1 MNLNFSS
8 ITKLLLSMALLAMFA
23 TAAFGQETTGN
34 IRGTVKDPNGG
45 VVPNATVTAT
55 NNQRTFTTTTDSE
68 GTYEI
73 RQLPP
78 GAYTVAVTSSG
89 FAETKRTDVIVELG
103 RTFQVNMDLTVAG
116 TSANVN
122 VTATEEPLVDVTSTK
137 TATNVTQQ
145 RIDLL
150 PKTLRFDSVITQ
162 APGAR
167 PEPKSAGYQ
176 IDGASGSENTFVV
189 DGLEVT
195 RVDTGV
201 LGLTKNIPFDFVK
214 EVQIKSAGYEAE
226 FGGATGGVINV
237 ATRSGGN
244 EYHGEVRLDV
254 SLDELNA
261 SDRPSRRFN
270 RVLASANPRVAEYF
284 ANPDKKDDFRGLAPA
299 FNLGGPILKNKLWF
313 YGSYAPQFER
323 TIRNLRLVNT
333 GTFTPFIPTTTQP
346 TVIRPITYTNKY
358 DYMMGRIDY
367 TPFSK
372 LTINVTG
379 INSPLKTSGPTALQ
393 AYETTTA
400 SLINDVRLPFKGG
413 YTPANQVSGQA
424 TFTATSNLVLSMRL
438 GRSYLNDKGGS
449 YDVSVGPVYTI
460 SSICTPTI
468 FGSSVTCPTG
478 STSTGNPGPII
489 ANSAT
494 AFNKII
500 RSSYSFDANWT
511 KRILGQQ
518 HSIKGGYQGNNLSQA
533 IDSGAQGG
541 SIQFFYG
548 GSAPLAGSPHGTY
561 GYYITNKTGLKG
573 QTQSK
578 NQGLYIQDSW
588 QVHQRVTLNLGLRME
603 KEFVPSFPLDASGHP
618 GLDVSQLG
626 VDAHAP
632 IKFGWS
638 DKVAPRIGGAW
649 DVRGDGKLKIF
660 GSYSVFFDTMK
671 YNLPLGSFGGDTWI
685 KTTRA
690 LDTLDFRSISLAN
703 QPGTAFQVIDLRS
716 PALLLLKNSAG
727 AVYHPVDPNI
737 KPIRE
742 HEYSVGA
749 EYGIRRDMVISGR
762 FTRKVLDRA
771 IEDIGTMFITNGV
784 SQEQYQIGN
793 PGFGTAVTD
802 FQALVG
808 VPTAKAVRNYTAFEL
823 RLDKRFS
830 NNYYFNASYTRSK
843 LFGNYSGLASSDET
857 GRAAPNTNRYFDMPW
872 ITYDAHGNLS
882 NGLLPTDRP
891 NTFKAFGSY
900 RFNNSLFEKKI
911 ETEIGASQY
920 IYQGTPLSTNVN
932 VEIFSDNST
941 ATPDDDLDNF
951 VPIFPNGRGD
961 LGRTPTYTQT
971 DALFSTRVR
980 LSERVS
986 LRFQFN
992 VLNLFNQDAVI
1003 DRSTALIRTSSGTA
1017 SVANEYNGPAATSVY
1032 EGATFG
1038 AAIQGFIKNPGD
1050 FMTHFQF
1057 PSVSVPGGGTRA
1069 GTFADFKNPFY
1080 NLPITWQA
1088 PRSARFSIGVQF

>member
-1 MNLNFSS
+1 VNQLNFRNVGR
-8 ITKLLLSMALLAMFA
+8 LLIGLALLAVFA
-23 TAAFGQETTGN
+23 TAAFAQETSGN
-34 IRGTVKDPNGG
+34 IRGTVKDPNGAA
-45 VVPNATVTAT
+45 VPNASVTAT
-55 NNQRTFTTTTDSE
+55 NAQRSFTSNTDSQ
-68 GTYEI
+68 GSYEFV
-73 RQLPP
+73 QLPP
-78 GAYTVAVTSSG
+78 GIYTISVSAPG
-89 FAETKRTDVIVELG
+89 FGDIKRENVSLELG
-103 RTFQVNMDLTVAG
+103 RTLQVNIDLAVAG
-116 TSANVN
+116 STANVN
-122 VTATEEPLVDVTSTK
+122 VIANEEPLVDVSSTK

-145 RIDLL
+145 KIDLL

-167 PEPKSAGYQ
+167 SEPKSAGYQ
-176 IDGASGSENTFVV
+176 IDGASGSENVFVV
-189 DGLEVT
+189 DGLEIT
-195 RVDTGV
+195 RVDTGT
-201 LGLTKNIPFDFVK
+201 LGSTKNIPFDFVR

-244 EYHGEVRLDV
+244 EYHGEVRLEMQF
-254 SLDELNA
+254 DELNA
-261 SDRPSRRFN
+261 NDRPSRRFN

-284 ANPDKKDDFRGLAPA
+284 GNPDGKDDFRGLAPV
-299 FNLGGPILKNKLWF
+299 FSLGGPILKNKLWF
-313 YGSYAPQFER
+313 YSSYAPQFER

-333 GTFTPFIPTTTQP
+333 GTFTPFVPTSAQP

-358 DYMMGRIDY
+358 DYLMSRIDY

-372 LTINVTG
+372 LTLNVTG

-393 AYETTTA
+393 AYETTNAT
-400 SLINDVRLPFKGG
+400 LINDVRLPFKGG
-413 YTPANQVSGQA
+413 YTPANQVSAQG
-424 TFTATSNLVLSMRL
+424 TYTATSNLVLS
-438 GRSYLNDKGGS
+438 GRYGRTYLNDKGGS
-449 YDVSVGPVYTI
+449 YDISVGPLYTI
-460 SSICTPTI
+460 SAGCTAII
-468 FGSSVTCPTG
+468 FGNPVTCPAG
-478 STSTGNPGPII
+478 STTSGLNPGPIL

-500 RSSYSFDANWT
+500 RNSYSFDANWT
-511 KRILGQQ
+511 KRIFGQQ
-518 HSIKGGYQGNNLSQA
+518 HSIKGGYQANNLSQL
-533 IDSGAQGG
+533 IDTGNQGG
-541 SIQFFYG
+541 TIQFFYG
-548 GSAPLAGSPHGTY
+548 GSAPGIAGNPHGTY
-561 GYYITNKTGLKG
+561 GYYVTNKLGTKG
-573 QTQSK
+573 RAESK

-588 QVHQRVTLNLGLRME
+588 QVHPHVTLNLGLRTE

-618 GLDVSQLG
+618 GLDLSQLG

-638 DKVAPRIGGAW
+638 DKLAPRLGGAW

-690 LDTLDFRSISLAN
+690 LDTLDFRSITLDN

-716 PALLLLKNSAG
+716 PALLLLKNAAG

-737 KPIRE
+737 KPVRE
-742 HEYSVGA
+742 HEYSFGG
-749 EYGIRRDMVISGR
+749 EYGLKRDMVLSGR
-762 FTRKVLDRA
+762 FIRKVLDRT

-808 VPTAKAVRNYTAFEL
+808 VPTTKAIRNYTAFEV

-830 NNYYFNASYTRSK
+830 DNYYFNMSYTRSR

-872 ITYDAHGNLS
+872 ITYDAHGKLS

-900 RFNNSLFEKKI
+900 RFNYGLFGKKI
-911 ETEIGASQY
+911 ETELGGSQY
-920 IYQGTPLSTNVN
+920 IYQGTPISTTIN
-932 VEIFSDNST
+932 VEIFSDNGT
-941 ATPDDDLDNF
+941 ATDADDLDNF

-961 LGRTPTYTQT
+961 LGRTPVYTQT
-971 DALFSTRVR
+971 DALFSQRIR

-1003 DRSTALIRTSSGTA
+1003 DRSSALIRTSSGTA
-1017 SVANEYNGPAATSVY
+1017 SVGNEYNGPAATAVY
-1032 EGATFG
+1032 EGPTFG
-1038 AAIQGFIKNPGD
+1038 AAIQNFIKNPGD
-1050 FMTHFQF
+1050 FMAHFQY
-1057 PSVSVPGGGTRA
+1057 PNVGTRA

-1088 PRSARFSIGVQF
+1088 QRTARFSIGVQF

>member
-1 MNLNFSS
+1 MNQPHYRIL
-8 ITKLLLSMALLAMFA
+8 TKLLLGMALLAMLA
-23 TAAFGQETTGN
+23 TAAFAQETTGS
-34 IRGTVKDPNGG
+34 IRGTVKDPNGA
-45 VVPNATVTAT
+45 VVPNAAITAT
-55 NNQRTFTTTTDSE
+55 NSQRSFTATTDGQ

-73 RQLPP
+73 TQLPP
-78 GAYTVAVTSSG
+78 GMYTVSVTASG
-89 FAETKRTDVIVELG
+89 FAETKRENVPVELG
-103 RTFQVNMDLTVAG
+103 RTLQVNMDLPVAG
-116 TSANVN
+116 SSASVN
-122 VTATEEPLVDVTSTK
+122 VVANEEPLVDVTSTK
-137 TATNVTQQ
+137 TATNVSLQ

-150 PKTLRFDSVITQ
+150 PKTLRFDSVISQ

-167 PEPKSAGYQ
+167 QEPKSAGFQ
-176 IDGASGSENTFVV
+176 IDGASGSENTFIV
-189 DGLEVT
+189 DGLEIT
-195 RVDTGV
+195 RIDTGV
-201 LGLTKNIPFDFVK
+201 LGSTKNIPFDFVK

-254 SLDELNA
+254 QLDQLNA
-261 SDRPSRRFN
+261 GDRPSRRFN
-270 RVLASANPRVAEYF
+270 RVLLGSGIRAVEYF
-284 ANPDKKDDFRGLAPA
+284 NNPDKKDDFRGLAPA

-313 YGSYAPQFER
+313 YSSYAPQFER

-333 GTFTPFIPTTTQP
+333 VTFTPFVPTNTQP

-358 DYMMGRIDY
+358 DYLMGRVDY
-367 TPFSK
+367 TPWSK
-372 LTINVTG
+372 FTVNVTG
-379 INSPLKTSGPTALQ
+379 INSPLKTSGPVTFQ
-393 AYETTTA
+393 PYETTVAAT
-400 SLINDVRLPFKGG
+400 INNVRLPFQGG

-424 TFTATSNLVLSMRL
+424 TFTATSNLVLSARA
-438 GRSYLNDKGGS
+438 GRTYLNDKGGS
-449 YDVSVGPVYTI
+449 YDVPVGPLYTI
-460 SSICTPTI
+460 SAVCTGTI
-468 FGSSVTCPTG
+468 FGNAVVCPPG
-478 STSTGNPGPII
+478 STASGNPGPIL

-494 AFNKII
+494 AFNKIV
-500 RSSYSFDANWT
+500 RKSYSFDANWT

-518 HSIKGGYQGNNLSQA
+518 HSIKGGYQGNNLSQL
-533 IDSGAQGG
+533 IDTGNQGG
-541 SIQFFYG
+541 TIQFFYG
-548 GSAPLAGSPHGTY
+548 ASAPLAGSPHGTY
-561 GYYITNKTGLKG
+561 GYYVTNKLGTKG
-573 QTQSK
+573 QAQSK

-588 QVHQRVTLNLGLRME
+588 QVHPRVTLNLGLRTE

-618 GLDVSQLG
+618 GLDLTQLG

-638 DKVAPRIGGAW
+638 DKLAPRFGGAW

-690 LDTLDFRSISLAN
+690 LDTLDFRSITLGN

-716 PALLLLKNSAG
+716 PALLLLKNGAG

-737 KPIRE
+737 KPVRE
-742 HEYSVGA
+742 HEYSFGA
-749 EYGIRRDMVISGR
+749 DYSLKRDMAISGR
-762 FTRKVLDRA
+762 FIRKVLDRT

-784 SQEQYQIGN
+784 AQEQYQIGN
-793 PGFGTAVTD
+793 PGFGTSVTD

-808 VPTAKAVRNYTAFEL
+808 VPTAKAIRNYTAFEL

-830 NNYYFNASYTRSK
+830 NNYYFNASYTRSR

-872 ITYDAHGNLS
+872 ITYDAHGKLS

-900 RFNNSLFEKKI
+900 RFNYGLFGKKI
-911 ETEIGASQY
+911 ETEIGGSQY

-932 VEIFSDNST
+932 VEIASDNGT
-941 ATPDDDLDNF
+941 ATPDDDLDNL

-961 LGRTPTYTQT
+961 LGRTPVYTQT
-971 DALFSTRVR
+971 DALFSQRLR

-1003 DRSTALIRTSSGTA
+1003 DRSTAYIRTSSATA
-1017 SVANEYNGPAATSVY
+1017 GVAQEYNQPADAAFYDGP
-1032 EGATFG
+1032 TFG

-1050 FMTHFQF
+1050 WKTHLA
-1057 PSVSVPGGGTRA
+1057 SGT
-1069 GTFADFKNPFY
+1069 TLLNPFY
-1080 NLPITWQA
+1080 NKPITWQTQ
-1088 PRSARFSIGVQF
+1088 RSARFSIGVQF